1 MRRINPARFRVATR
15 GTSREI
21 NRSIVLNL
29 VRAHQPISRADLARS
44 MGVRRGVVSLIVNDL
59 LRARL
64 IFEGATGE
72 AVRGRKPTFLYIDS
86 RRRAVVAA
94 DIRASE
100 TFVMLADLLGKPL
113 TGVTRFP
120 TPRDLKQLVAT
131 LARHVKAMLAEHPDI
146 DACEGIGV
154 VVPGMV
160 EHSSM
165 RVLHAPTLG
174 WRNVNLREPLAAAT
188 ELPVQIEN
196 SGRACALAQMWAMR
210 DELVERIDENPGSEH
225 RSSDQSSG
233 PFLRNGP
240 QGSRTHSPLVPAAG
254 DLVFVSVSDG
264 LGVGVVIHGEVLRGR
279 HNIAGEFGHV
289 PLSLD
294 GPRCSCGANGCW
306 EAYISNRATLARYFG
321 RAAEPIGPVDAERR
335 QFTIEDLIARA
346 RGRDAKASAALE
358 STARYLGLGLASVI
372 NVLDP
377 ARVYVGGEIT
387 LAWDLIEAT
396 VRSALAERALTP
408 AAATTDIRPVAAGE
422 YPRLQGA
429 AALVAAPAFAAPV
442 VA

>member
-1 MRRINPARFRVATR
+1 MRRVDPSKFRVATR

-29 VRAHQPISRADLARS
+29 VRAQQPISRADLARL
-44 MGVRRGVVSLIVNDL
+44 MDVRRGAVSLIVNDL
-59 LRARL
+59 LAEGL

-72 AVRGRKPTFLYIDS
+72 TVRGRKPTFLYIDS

-100 TFVMLADLLGKPL
+100 TFLMLADRLGKPL
-113 TGVTRFP
+113 TGVTSFP
-120 TPRDLKQLVAT
+120 TVRDPKELVETLAGRIKQL
-131 LARHVKAMLAEHPDI
+131 LADHKEV

-160 EHSSM
+160 EHSTM

-174 WRNVNLREPLAAAT
+174 WRNVNFRDALAAAT
-188 ELPVQIEN
+188 GLPVQVVN
-196 SGRACALAQMWAMR
+196 SGRACALAQAWQMR
-210 DELVERIDENPGSEH
+210 DDIAGTS
-225 RSSDQSSG
+225 
-233 PFLRNGP
+233 
-240 QGSRTHSPLVPAAG
+240 G
-254 DLVFVSVSDG
+254 DLVFISVSDG
-264 LGVGVVIHGEVLRGR
+264 LGVGVMIHGEVLRGR

-294 GPRCSCGANGCW
+294 GPRCSCGSNGCW
-306 EAYISNRATLARYFG
+306 ESYVSNPATLARYFG
-321 RAAEPIGPVDAERR
+321 RAADHGPKSVDQRH
-335 QFTIEDLIARA
+335 FTVEDLIARA
-346 RGRDAKASAALE
+346 RARDAKASAALDT
-358 STARYLGLGLASVI
+358 TARYLGLGLASVI

-387 LAWDLIEAT
+387 LAWDLIEST
-396 VRSALAERALTP
+396 VRTALAERALTS
-408 AAATTDIRPVAAGE
+408 AAAETDIRPVAATE
-422 YPRLQGA
+422 YPRLRGA

>member
-1 MRRINPARFRVATR
+1 MRRVNPARFTVATR

-21 NRSIVLNL
+21 NRSIALNL
-29 VRAHQPISRADLARS
+29 VRARQPISRADLARA
-44 MGVRRGVVSLIVNDL
+44 MEVRRGAVSLIVNDL
-59 LRARL
+59 LREGL

-72 AVRGRKPTFLYIDS
+72 NGRGRKPTFLYIDS

-100 TFVMLADLLGKPL
+100 TFLMLADLLGTPM
-113 TGVTRFP
+113 TGAIAFP
-120 TPRDLKQLVAT
+120 TVRDPKALVEQLADRVRRL
-131 LARHVKAMLAEHPDI
+131 LADHPEV

-160 EHSSM
+160 EHSTM

-174 WRNVNLREPLAAAT
+174 WRNVDLREALAAAT
-188 ELPVQIEN
+188 GLPVQIEN
-196 SGRACALAQMWAMR
+196 SGRACALAQAWA
-210 DELVERIDENPGSEH
+210 
-225 RSSDQSSG
+225 
-233 PFLRNGP
+233 
-240 QGSRTHSPLVPAAG
+240 SREDFAGTAG
-254 DLVFVSVSDG
+254 DIVFVSVSDG
-264 LGVGVVIHGEVLRGR
+264 VGVGVMIHGEVLRGR
-279 HNIAGEFGHV
+279 HNIAGEFGHL

-306 EAYISNRATLARYFG
+306 EAYVSNPATLARYFG
-321 RAAEPIGPVDAERR
+321 RPAEPGPKRVEHRH
-335 QFTIEDLIARA
+335 FTMEDLIARA
-346 RGRDAKASAALE
+346 RSRDVKASAALDA
-358 STARYLGLGLASVI
+358 TARYLGLGLASVI

-387 LAWDLIEAT
+387 LAWDLIEPT
-396 VRSALAERALTP
+396 VRAALAERALTP
-408 AAATTDIRPVAAGE
+408 AAAETEIRPVAATE
-422 YPRLQGA
+422 YPRLRGA